1 MTEEHDT
8 PAHFVMQSY
17 SPVDG
22 EKDFQRQQFVE
33 QAIAEG
39 HDTDIPS
46 DIGYIPD
53 ERSEANHRHSTVN
66 SRQNPLTQKSERPS
80 HDIEKGIGDH
90 EKKIDIETSGTLN
103 DDANVVWW
111 DGPDDPTNPYN
122 WPSWKKV
129 VNCGLIS
136 TLTFITPLASSIFAP
151 GVPELMEE
159 FRSRSTELAAFVVSV
174 YVLGFASGPLVM
186 APMSE
191 IYGRAIVYHTCNF
204 GYIAFVIGCA
214 LAPSLNALIVFRF
227 LSGIFGSCPLT
238 NGGGSIADMFTQEN
252 RAVAMVRIFSLL
264 TYSVNPNQRR
274 KVFIPVLLKKISL
287 ILHIPGCV

>member
-1 MTEEHDT
+1 MAEEHT
-8 PAHFVMQSY
+8 ATAHAVVRS
-17 SPVDG
+17 SAPVDG
-22 EKDFQRQQFVE
+22 QKEFQRQRFVE

-39 HDTDIPS
+39 HDADIPS
-46 DIGYIPD
+46 DIGYVPD
-53 ERSEANHRHSTVN
+53 ERGEANRRHSITN
-66 SRQNPLTQKSERPS
+66 QRQDSLTQKRESAS
-80 HDIEKGIGDH
+80 HDIEKGSGVH
-90 EKKIDIETSGTLN
+90 EKKTDVETSGTL
-103 DDANVVWW
+103 DDDINVVWW
-111 DGPDDPTNPYN
+111 DGPEDPASPYN
-122 WPSWKKV
+122 WPTWQKV

-136 TLTFITPLASSIFAP
+136 ALTFITPLASSIFAP

-159 FRSRSTELAAFVVSV
+159 FHSRSTELAAFVVSV

-191 IYGRAIVYHTCNF
+191 IYGRAIVYHICNF

-252 RAVAMVRIFSLL
+252 RAVAMVRIFHTLHTFF
-264 TYSVNPNQRR
+264 TYQQWNLFIL
-274 KVFIPVLLKKISL
+274 VFIEKD
-287 ILHIPGCV
+287 C

>member
-1 MTEEHDT
+1 MAEEHAAT
-8 PAHFVMQSY
+8 THTVE
-17 SPVDG
+17 G
-22 EKDFQRQQFVE
+22 EKDSPRQRIVE

-39 HDTDIPS
+39 HDADIPS
-46 DIGYIPD
+46 DIGYLPD
-53 ERSEANHRHSTVN
+53 ELGAANRRHSIAD
-66 SRQNPLTQKSERPS
+66 QTQDSLAPKSERAS
-80 HDIEKGIGDH
+80 HDIEKGTGVH
-90 EKKIDIETSGTLN
+90 EEKKTGTETSGTLD
-103 DDANVVWW
+103 DDANIVWW
-111 DGPDDPTNPYN
+111 DGPDDPANPYN
-122 WPSWKKV
+122 FPTWQKV

-136 TLTFITPLASSIFAP
+136 ALTFITPLASSIFAP

-191 IYGRAIVYHTCNF
+191 IYGRAIVYHVCNF

-252 RAVAMVRIFSLL
+252 RAVAMVSISYALRTSRPLPNRTSF
-264 TYSVNPNQRR
+264 TSV
-274 KVFIPVLLKKISL
+274 
-287 ILHIPGCV
+287 C

>member
-1 MTEEHDT
+1 MAEERAAT
-8 PAHFVMQSY
+8 TQAAMQS
-17 SPVDG
+17 SAPVED
-22 EKDFQRQQFVE
+22 EKDFQHQRLVG
-33 QAIAEG
+33 QATAEG
-39 HDTDIPS
+39 HDTDAPS
-46 DIGYIPD
+46 DIGHVLD
-53 ERSEANHRHSTVN
+53 ERDEAKRRHSIADQ
-66 SRQNPLTQKSERPS
+66 RQDSLTRKSERTS
-80 HDIEKGIGDH
+80 QDIEKGTGVHD
-90 EKKIDIETSGTLN
+90 KETVVEASETLD

-111 DGPDDPTNPYN
+111 DGPDDPANPYN
-122 WPSWKKV
+122 WPPWKKV

-136 TLTFITPLASSIFAP
+136 ALTFITPLASSIFAP

-191 IYGRAIVYHTCNF
+191 IYGRVIVYHICNF

-252 RAVAMVRIFSLL
+252 RAVAMVRISHVLH
-264 TYSVNPNQRR
+264 TYFAQSAAEPFHSRMIKND
-274 KVFIPVLLKKISL
+274 
-287 ILHIPGCV
+287 C